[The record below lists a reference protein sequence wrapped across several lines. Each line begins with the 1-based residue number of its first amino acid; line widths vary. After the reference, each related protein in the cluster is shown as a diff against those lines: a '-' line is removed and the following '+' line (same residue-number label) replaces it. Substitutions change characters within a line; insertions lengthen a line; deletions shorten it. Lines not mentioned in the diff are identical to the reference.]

1 MNQNNADFA
10 ISRRAKA
17 NRKDDPYP
25 CLSLLK
31 KHVYMSHLLLEQ
43 LDLTEI
49 CIKLLVSSLSSNCEV
64 KILSLASNKLTAN
77 KIDAFLSA
85 KFSPC
90 LKKIVFKNNRL
101 GDEGISTLQ
110 TLLRNHPHISYLDI
124 SENGVGDLGIDKFV
138 AGILSTVYPLKKKM
152 RNFPVLRVSNNRF
165 TTVGLKACLR
175 LCILNSSVKI
185 LDISGNIQLESV
197 QTSKILACFLRINKT
212 VKVLDLRNSSVKRFE
227 EYEPFLNGKC
237 AKMIHL
243 GNTDRTFFIKPKQM
257 LIGERLCS
265 SMVQNCT
272 LLNYS

>member
-90 LKKIVFKNNRL
+90 LKKIVFK
-101 GDEGISTLQ
+101 ISL
-110 TLLRNHPHISYLDI
+110 
-124 SENGVGDLGIDKFV
+124 
-138 AGILSTVYPLKKKM
+138 YPK
-152 RNFPVLRVSNNRF
+152 
-165 TTVGLKACLR
+165 
-175 LCILNSSVKI
+175 LC
-185 LDISGNIQLESV
+185 
-197 QTSKILACFLRINKT
+197 
-212 VKVLDLRNSSVKRFE
+212 
-227 EYEPFLNGKC
+227 
-237 AKMIHL
+237 
-243 GNTDRTFFIKPKQM
+243 
-257 LIGERLCS
+257 
-265 SMVQNCT
+265 
-272 LLNYS
+272 